1 MIGQVP
7 FEHIEQGVLPGPAA
21 SEAEHRP
28 ARNWIISG

>member
-1 MIGQVP
+1 MTRV
-7 FEHIEQGVLPGPAA
+7 VLPGPAA